1 MSEFGEFGNLPTA
14 PDPAF
19 SPSFSAPAQQAAP
32 RRSIDW
38 AKLLPALGLVAGA
51 LHGHR
56 ARKKL
61 MDLTGEHVSRR
72 RILDESLYGATLGW
86 VPQVLKDAKDS
97 MIGQDKTAGVGLGAG
112 IGNMLLGPLGAGVGA
127 AMEKDPDRKYMGSP
141 ALRAAGGSSL
151 GMALGLGLGVGLVA
165 ARKKPFQSFRDAL
178 TPSDALTTALLT
190 AGGSTAGAV
199 LGAKSVNSKP
209 YSTEVRKTAGV
220 GTGAVLG
227 NLGFG
232 PLGAGLGAEISKD
245 DRYRYHGSPGVRAAV
260 GSVGGGLG
268 GLGVGVLLGAA
279 LANRHRGDV
288 LHPTTGVLAALLAGG
303 GSTYGAYAGAKT
315 VDRTHRDLMP
325 KHAAFRPFASKKSV
339 GGAALRGAGVG
350 AAVGGAVGAAPGA
363 ALMASQRNDLGR
375 ALGAIFATAGGIG
388 GAAAGAPTGAV
399 ANAARAVAH
408 NARVDRDRATA
419 GKGLLLASGAVAL
432 GAGGARLATNKEKK
446 ADASALRVALGAA
459 AGSALGHGIKLPAM
473 NELVRAGDPGGAL
486 AMGLFPLGTILSG
499 SGARTQGGGKSAR
512 TLAMLGHLSGDLVQ
526 HVGHLGGA
534 HPAAI
539 MPLPALGAALGAGIG
554 RSRELAAQKAKRNL
568 MLGAGATGLAGATGI
583 GLALANR
590 KKDGK

>member
-19 SPSFSAPAQQAAP
+19 SPSFSAHAQQAAP

-61 MDLTGEHVSRR
+61 MDLTGEHVTRR
-72 RILDESLYGATLGW
+72 RVLDEALYGAALGW

-97 MIGQDKTAGVGLGAG
+97 MTGQDKTAGVGLGAG
-112 IGNMLLGPLGAGVGA
+112 IGNALLGPLGAGVGA

-339 GGAALRGAGVG
+339 GGAALRGAG
-350 AAVGGAVGAAPGA
+350 AA
-363 ALMASQRNDLGR
+363 
-375 ALGAIFATAGGIG
+375 T
-388 GAAAGAPTGAV
+388 
-399 ANAARAVAH
+399 
-408 NARVDRDRATA
+408 
-419 GKGLLLASGAVAL
+419 
-432 GAGGARLATNKEKK
+432 LATNKEKK
-446 ADASALRVALGAA
+446 ASSEVLKAALGGGAGSAVGHEIKRRVLEFDLRQGYDDLALITALTPYGTAGAGVGASAASGGSRRAMRGAQLGHLAGNILAAGTNAAGAPLLLSRALPALGAA
-459 AGSALGHGIKLPAM
+459 AG
-473 NELVRAGDPGGAL
+473 AG
-486 AMGLFPLGTILSG
+486 
-499 SGARTQGGGKSAR
+499 
-512 TLAMLGHLSGDLVQ
+512 V
-526 HVGHLGGA
+526 
-534 HPAAI
+534 
-539 MPLPALGAALGAGIG
+539 G
-554 RSRELAAQKAKRNL
+554 RSGELAAQKAKRNL
-568 MLGAGATGLAGATGI
+568 ALGVGAAGLAGAGGL
-583 GLALANR
+583 GLAIHSR
-590 KKDGK
+590 KKDRK